1 MTDQLILGIAVAIV
15 ALLIAY
21 EAVETWRWRG
31 FQNRPPSRFRIV
43 RFVRRAVG
51 GLVSIITLRRLRTR
65 RVAPEPTLTADDVSR
80 RLGDPPP
87 GPVHLQPGRIVVS
100 GARMPIQPATQPV
113 QPIPPPRQERPS
125 RLRLV
130 RDTIGAALVMGGFVV
145 VFANL
150 MPAQRQGEV
159 EDATA
164 TPRATLRVVVVT
176 PLPVSPSP
184 LSAATAAPGAPT
196 ATPTPAPVSFVPT
209 PTPAPPAKPT
219 ERPAAQPPPPAPA
232 TQAPKATPRPTKK
245 PTPTPQPA
253 AAIISFVADP
263 TLLPA
268 DGGTVQFSITTSNAK
283 HYDINFDDGSADS
296 GSVPADGTLVL
307 TKTYGPLTGPIQ
319 PTLVVDGPGGSDT
332 RSIPIDVQ

>member
-1 MTDQLILGIAVAIV
+1 MPLRPVVRGPMTDQLILGIAVAIV

-80 RLGDPPP
+80 RLGDAPP

-150 MPAQRQGEV
+150 MPAQRQG
-159 EDATA
+159 AG
-164 TPRATLRVVVVT
+164 RGRNRH
-176 PLPVSPSP
+176 
-184 LSAATAAPGAPT
+184 APGDLAGGRRHAASGEPVAPLGCHDG
-196 ATPTPAPVSFVPT
+196 ARRSHGNPDPGAGFVRAHPDARAPGQ
-209 PTPAPPAKPT
+209 ADREAG
-219 ERPAAQPPPPAPA
+219 RPAPA
-232 TQAPKATPRPTKK
+232 ARARDAGSEGHPE
-245 PTPTPQPA
+245 
-253 AAIISFVADP
+253 ADEE
-263 TLLPA
+263 A
-268 DGGTVQFSITTSNAK
+268 DA
-283 HYDINFDDGSADS
+283 HASAGCRDH
-296 GSVPADGTLVL
+296 LVRC
-307 TKTYGPLTGPIQ
+307 
-319 PTLVVDGPGGSDT
+319 GSDVAA
-332 RSIPIDVQ
+332 RRWRDCPVLDHDVQREALRHQLRRRVG